1 MGLKMRNFNIERVDW
16 KIRFLGEGEE
26 AHEKPIYWGKL
37 AKKGRLGQF
46 ADLMEGLA
54 KIRGWGGGCFWG
66 ESCYLNAHYV
76 YLCS

>member
-54 KIRGWGGGCFWG
+54 KIRGGGGEFLRGKLLPQCT
-66 ESCYLNAHYV
+66 
-76 YLCS
+76 LCIPL